1 MTFKTNALRAVL
13 AAGLLASPAMAV
25 SAVAQEAQ
33 PAPQATPAPAAPV
46 DDAKLKS
53 FALAYLEVNK
63 VAETYRPRLEA
74 AKNQEEQ
81 QQIQQ
86 EATQGMAQAVEA
98 SDGITVE
105 EYNQIVGAAQADPEL
120 AQRINTHLREAAGA
134 APAGT
139 APAESAPAESAP
151 AQ

>member
-33 PAPQATPAPAAPV
+33 PQTQPQATPAPAAPV

-53 FALAYLEVNK
+53 FAVAYLEVNK
-63 VAETYRPRLEA
+63 VAETYRPKLEA

-120 AQRINTHLREAAGA
+120 AQRINTHLREAAG
-134 APAGT
+134 T